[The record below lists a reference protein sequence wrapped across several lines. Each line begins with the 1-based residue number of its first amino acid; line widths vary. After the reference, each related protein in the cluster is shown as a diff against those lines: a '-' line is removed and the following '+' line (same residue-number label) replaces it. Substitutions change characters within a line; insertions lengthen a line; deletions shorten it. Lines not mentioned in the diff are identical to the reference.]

1 MCSPKKTLRVKVPGC
16 WKSYLAEND
25 KHTGWSK
32 HARYTCFSGHICT
45 CIYIYIYISMYGMDV
60 YILCS
65 IYVGEQSTVHCRQ
78 APRILSSGSLWWS
91 GSRQG
96 HLREAWP
103 NSREIC
109 EVPALTSSNGGPW
122 LIPLVFYV
130 FFRSSQTSID
140 YRTHFH
146 LNYLSD
152 LASSGTLRLL
162 GLSCTIAEL
171 AQKLHQD
178 HVQVN
183 MKLMKKSSQVLRSA
197 GKSASKGL
205 WRLHV
210 WMLGGTWQK
219 PGQKYGGFL
228 HPRLVVSNIYRFMMI
243 YDDSWLFNH
252 TCNGRLRL
260 GLGWK
265 YQPRSWV
272 CHGARGIRGRLAL
285 LETRFGVLWFCP
297 GWHHG
302 GRIHQISICCAV
314 SIFVAVYHHYNM

>member
-1 MCSPKKTLRVKVPGC
+1 MNSQQ
-16 WKSYLAEND
+16 
-25 KHTGWSK
+25 
-32 HARYTCFSGHICT
+32 
-45 CIYIYIYISMYGMDV
+45 YIV
-60 YILCS
+60 VRLPAF
-65 IYVGEQSTVHCRQ
+65 CRQ
-78 APRILSSGSLWWS
+78 APFDEVGQDKDIYAKHDQIPVKYARCRRSLP
-91 GSRQG
+91 
-96 HLREAWP
+96 AMM
-103 NSREIC
+103 
-109 EVPALTSSNGGPW
+109 VPGWFLW
-122 LIPLVFYV
+122 

-162 GLSCTIAEL
+162 GHINFVGLNISCTIAEL

-197 GKSASKGL
+197 GKSASRGL

-210 WMLGGTWQK
+210 WMLGGKWQK

-285 LETRFGVLWFCP
+285 LETRFGVGFVRGDTMVDESTKYLFAALYRFLLP
-297 GWHHG
+297 Y
-302 GRIHQISICCAV
+302 IIIIICKY
-314 SIFVAVYHHYNM
+314 IW